1 MKSLILPIALLA
13 TTVVAN
19 AQNAKQQNNNMAYA
33 ITDGY
38 KGGGGWGMLRQVNLT
53 TGQASEVLL
62 NGFDVTRPAYD
73 AVNGRVI
80 NSYQPDAQY
89 GADFKKGAFATGVAA
104 IALDRTHNRLYYT
117 PMRIDELRYVDLNN
131 MQVHIV
137 QGVQFNQAGNF
148 AAGEANVFTRMCFA
162 SDGFGYALTND
173 ARHLVRFTTDK
184 KPVVTQLGDVMDAE
198 SNKGVSIH
206 NQCSSWGG
214 DMIADANG
222 NLYVFSMRNHV
233 FQINLNTR
241 VATHLGSIKNLPQGF
256 TVNGAAVDAD
266 GNVIVSSANNTSGYY
281 KVNMSSLEAN
291 KIDQTDKDV
300 FNASD
305 LATGALLNENLTSKV
320 TVQPEVLANDAVTIA
335 PNPVTN
341 RFFNVQFNSLE
352 AGNYTLAVSDASGRR
367 VLSKVVTVGSKG
379 QVERVAIN
387 AVGGLYYVQ
396 VLNGK
401 KAVFTSK
408 LVIQQ

>member
-1 MKSLILPIALLA
+1 
-13 TTVVAN
+13 
-19 AQNAKQQNNNMAYA
+19 
-33 ITDGY
+33 
-38 KGGGGWGMLRQVNLT
+38 
-53 TGQASEVLL
+53 
-62 NGFDVTRPAYD
+62 
-73 AVNGRVI
+73 
-80 NSYQPDAQY
+80 
-89 GADFKKGAFATGVAA
+89 
-104 IALDRTHNRLYYT
+104 
-117 PMRIDELRYVDLNN
+117 
-131 MQVHIV
+131 
-137 QGVQFNQAGNF
+137 
-148 AAGEANVFTRMCFA
+148 
-162 SDGFGYALTND
+162 
-173 ARHLVRFTTDK
+173 
-184 KPVVTQLGDVMDAE
+184 VMDAE